1 MIKTEKLEKLLE
13 VVISSKTDLQHV
25 QQSEQVANRKGHS
38 VHEVL
43 FALLEAGFTHFAL
56 GQFLSGSLQQTNMS
70 QRTDIKFSVVESQW
84 ESFVARYPFLKAH
97 AAIDES
103 GTRFFNLKVLK
114 LFLEHVVSETS
125 EEEAA
130 RRIILSEAEKLSTE
144 VIPLLKESGKSW
156 FSLQPSRFAYDTQT
170 KHVTFLLN
178 PFNQRAYNFGW
189 YTLEELRLWAVNQG
203 PVMKTRQ
210 VLQLEEKNS

>member
-1 MIKTEKLEKLLE
+1 MIKTEKLKKILE
-13 VVISSKTDLQHV
+13 VVISGKTDSLQV
-25 QQSEQVANRKGHS
+25 LQSEQVPYRKGSS
-38 VHEVL
+38 VQEVL

-70 QRTDIKFSVVESQW
+70 HGTDIKFSVVESQW
-84 ESFVARYPFLKAH
+84 ETFATRYPFLRAH
-97 AAIDES
+97 AVVDES
-103 GTRFFNLKVLK
+103 GTRFFDLSVLR
-114 LFLEHVVSETS
+114 LLLENVVTETF
-125 EEEAA
+125 EEETA
-130 RRIILSEAEKLSTE
+130 RKIILSEAQTLSTE

-156 FSLQPSRFAYDTQT
+156 FSLQPSKFTYDPQT
-170 KHVTFLLN
+170 MRVTFLLN

-189 YTLEELRLWAVNQG
+189 YTLDELRLWAVNQG